1 MIAHNRAAIKNGKEE
16 EWTDIHGYEGHYQIS
31 SSGEIASLS
40 RNIVMKNGKSRRIRG
55 KRIFAKVKEN
65 GYLFVQLYLNGKA
78 TNYHIH
84 RLVAEHFHDNPN
96 CLSDVNHIDGNK
108 ENNCFR
114 NLEWVSHSEN
124 LIHAYSTGLK
134 RSGEEHRQS
143 KLSSADVL
151 FIRQNY
157 KPFDALFGAKPL
169 ADRFGV
175 GRSTVSTIARN
186 LTRKHG

>member
-1 MIAHNRAAIKNGKEE
+1 MIAHNRAAIKNGKED
-16 EWTDIHGYEGHYQIS
+16 EWTDIQGYEGHYKIS

-40 RNIVMKNGKSRRIRG
+40 RIIVMKNGKSRRIRG

-78 TNYHIH
+78 TNRYIH
-84 RLVAEHFHDNPN
+84 RLVAEHFLENIS

-108 ENNCFR
+108 SNNSFD
-114 NLEWVSHSEN
+114 NLEWVTHSEN
-124 LIHAYSTGLK
+124 LIHAYDTGLK
-134 RSGEEHRQS
+134 KYGEEHQQS

-157 KPFDALFGAKPL
+157 KPYDEMFGAKPL
-169 ADRFGV
+169 AKRFGV
-175 GRSTVSTIARN
+175 GRPTISAIARN
-186 LTRKHG
+186 LKRKHG